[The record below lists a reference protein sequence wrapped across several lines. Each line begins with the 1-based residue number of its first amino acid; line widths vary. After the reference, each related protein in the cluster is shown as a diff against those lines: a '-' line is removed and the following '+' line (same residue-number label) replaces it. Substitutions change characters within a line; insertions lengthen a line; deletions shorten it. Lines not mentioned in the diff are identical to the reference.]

1 MSYSLLIICNFVS
14 CSKLE
19 RSSWQPPRDLLL
31 YDKKCYIAIN
41 MPQKA
46 KILPKSQRCTQNEAV
61 YIENMHGM
69 QTTHVY
75 TYAGDNR

>member
-1 MSYSLLIICNFVS
+1 
-14 CSKLE
+14 
-19 RSSWQPPRDLLL
+19 
-31 YDKKCYIAIN
+31 

-46 KILPKSQRCTQNEAV
+46 KILPKSQRNAQNEAV

-75 TYAGDNR
+75 TYAGDNRWIWCIPTLPRVIGWPKLPTNYN